1 MKSDQ
6 LITIVLAM
14 AGWSIAYW
22 SLLRRD
28 RIAKKREMRTQYL
41 IEAYRRLES
50 AGNRHTQSPDDSR
63 KLESAIA
70 DIQLFGSTEQVELSR
85 DFAVAFSTKRSASL
99 DQLLELLRRDLRR
112 ELDLGEISDRITYL
126 RIIDE

>member
-1 MKSDQ
+1 M
-6 LITIVLAM
+6 
-14 AGWSIAYW
+14 
-22 SLLRRD
+22 
-28 RIAKKREMRTQYL
+28 
-41 IEAYRRLES
+41 
-50 AGNRHTQSPDDSR
+50 
-63 KLESAIA
+63 
-70 DIQLFGSTEQVELSR
+70 SR